1 MIPLLVTLTHS
12 FFWWWSFPIDI
23 AGFKAESGRVED
35 WMGVFVVAGCEI
47 CCSVFA
53 HLFSGGLGGGGVC
66 VTKVGLWEESL
77 GRR

>member
-12 FFWWWSFPIDI
+12 FFGGGVPIDT
-23 AGFKAESGRVED
+23 AGFEAESGGAED

-53 HLFSGGLGGGGVC
+53 HLFSGGLVVEGFA
-66 VTKVGLWEESL
+66 
-77 GRR
+77 